1 MGRLQ
6 HGVGPQYNTTPL
18 HEYEGLDF
26 EKLSYIAPGPPPP
39 ISTTSI
45 STTVTPLTT
54 AGDSTPP
61 RLLTDDDRRRMR
73 EYHES
78 HLGNRI
84 LSHGIQFSTIKRN
97 EKWIE
102 QRAGVS
108 VASPGLEDAGTLL
121 GRVF

>member
-1 MGRLQ
+1 MDVNPHQWHQQNEYGNGKTTAR
-6 HGVGPQYNTTPL
+6 GWPQYNTTPV
-18 HEYEGLDF
+18 HEYGGLDF
-26 EKLSYIAPGPPPP
+26 EKLAYIGPGPPPP
-39 ISTTSI
+39 TSATSI

-54 AGDSTPP
+54 AGDSTL
-61 RLLTDDDRRRMR
+61 RHLLTDDDRRHMC

-102 QRAGVS
+102 Q
-108 VASPGLEDAGTLL
+108 EDT
-121 GRVF
+121 

>member
-6 HGVGPQYNTTPL
+6 HRVGL
-18 HEYEGLDF
+18 A
-26 EKLSYIAPGPPPP
+26 YIAPGPPPP
-39 ISTTSI
+39 ISATSI

-54 AGDSTPP
+54 AGDSTL
-61 RLLTDDDRRRMR
+61 RHLLTDDDRRRMC

-78 HLGNRI
+78 HLGSRI

-102 QRAGVS
+102 QEQVYLLPHPNYRAQ
-108 VASPGLEDAGTLL
+108 GL
-121 GRVF
+121 